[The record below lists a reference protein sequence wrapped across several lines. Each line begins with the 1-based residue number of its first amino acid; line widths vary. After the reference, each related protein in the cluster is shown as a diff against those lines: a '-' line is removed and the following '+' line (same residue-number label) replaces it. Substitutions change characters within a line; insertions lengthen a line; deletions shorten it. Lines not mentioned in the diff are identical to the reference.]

1 MHLLLPRHVK
11 KRQKSGLRKF
21 CPKLSQD
28 LTNLFSECQSPV
40 FVCFFPFQG
49 LEISLSVS
57 DFKQGL
63 WHLGKSQISSF
74 PRPSNLHITGG

>member
-1 MHLLLPRHVK
+1 MSREK
-11 KRQKSGLRKF
+11 KAEIGSQKILF
-21 CPKLSQD
+21 QSQD

>member
-1 MHLLLPRHVK
+1 MSREK
-11 KRQKSGLRKF
+11 KPEIRSQKILF
-21 CPKLSQD
+21 QSQD
-28 LTNLFSECQSPV
+28 LTNLFNECQSPV

-63 WHLGKSQISSF
+63 WHVGKSQISSF
-74 PRPSNLHITGG
+74 TRRSNLHMTGG